1 MSIVRVKI
9 KRYKSIQDC
18 DVYIRKENLLVG
30 ENGSGKSNFIS
41 AIKYFYSNLLE
52 NNKSEYIFDDNN
64 RYSNEVVISIYYD
77 IREIYNVSKINRN
90 KYASYHRKLNSI
102 YKKSNNGI
110 LMVEMRQI
118 KDMSIK
124 WNLEYSERQVIKNI
138 YDLYDLNPRKIEDDK
153 WNLIWELL
161 GDYFKGSEDVFKT
174 LKEKINNN
182 LGKELELKELNKKFE
197 SIRNI
202 FMKEELKIKEWKNK
216 EYFSE
221 LLKVLFLGNEF
232 TKKNKTLD
240 YFSEGTDLFNYY
252 SLAISIINQISIN
265 KMKRPILLLDE
276 PEANLHHKYI
286 DKFVDMLNLMSGKVT
301 FIISTHSSRLMKNA
315 IRTNLINN
323 TVHVSKNMAG
333 YSCYKKINLSRNV
346 DYRHKY
352 HLSDEDANAYFS
364 RYMILVE
371 GQTELELFNN
381 LVIKKIFSD
390 IQDVDYY
397 RVVSDEPREDIII
410 PDKTKANTLF
420 YSVLDID
427 KVIEYEYGKS
437 NFQLNMKLNKKDLF
451 GKINK
456 KSERYFINRKNS
468 LEKYRDDI
476 YFQYKKINNMIE
488 ERNINIQKM
497 NDISFILECKKS
509 EFIDY
514 IFRGENAL
522 LIESSII
529 INNIRK
535 YLNKY
540 NIYFFDTTV
549 EGAIIND
556 NTMKYIY
563 EYILYKQL
571 YTTYNESDDINNFYY
586 QLRPKINRYQ
596 EETLKII
603 YKYEPHIQIEILK
616 ILFEGKTSNL
626 MNLENMNK
634 HITKIC
640 ECNFESNYSRS
651 KIIKKYLEELK
662 NDLKSLK
669 NNIEHKNKTTW
680 VSDFLMYYYF
690 RKLYDNN
697 LIYNDEIVGIY
708 ISMDIIFKYYNG
720 EIKLTNNR
728 LKYIKNNFN
737 KAFEEFKCL
746 EDKMKRSIIFQ
757 SSKAKHI
764 NVINEMKNDFPEINN
779 LFDLLIK

>member
-1 MSIVRVKI
+1 MKI
-9 KRYKSIQDC
+9 KRYKSIENC
-18 DVYIRKENLLVG
+18 DIAIGKENLLVG

-52 NNKSEYIFDDNN
+52 SNKSECVFDENN

-77 IREIYNVSKINRN
+77 IREIYKVSKINRD
-90 KYASYHRKLNSI
+90 KYGSYYRKLNSI

-118 KDMSIK
+118 KNMSIK
-124 WNLEYSERQVIKNI
+124 WNLEYSDRQVIKNI
-138 YDLYDLNPRKIEDDK
+138 YDVYDLNSRKTKDDK

-174 LKEKINNN
+174 LKEK
-182 LGKELELKELNKKFE
+182 LKKDLVEETELKELNGKYE
-197 SIRNI
+197 LIRRI
-202 FMKEELKIKEWKNK
+202 FMEEELKIKEWQNK
-216 EYFSE
+216 QYFSE
-221 LLKVLFLGNEF
+221 LLKILFLGNEF
-232 TKKNKTLD
+232 TKNNKTLD

-286 DKFVDMLNLMSGKVT
+286 DKFVDMLNLTSGKVT

-323 TVHVSKNMAG
+323 TVHVSKDMKS
-333 YSCYKKINLSRNV
+333 YSRYKKINLSRNI
-346 DYRHKY
+346 DKRHKY

-381 LVIKKIFSD
+381 LVTRKVFTN

-410 PDKTKANTLF
+410 PNKTKANTLF

-427 KVIEYEYGKS
+427 KVIEYKS
-437 NFQLNMKLNKKDLF
+437 NKEDFQLKMQLNKRALF
-451 GKINK
+451 GKIDRQ
-456 KSERYFINRKNS
+456 SEKYFINRKNS

-476 YFQYKKINNMIE
+476 YFLYKKINKMIE
-488 ERNINIQKM
+488 ERNLNIDNM
-497 NDISFILECKKS
+497 GDVSFVLEYQHN
-509 EFIDY
+509 EFINY
-514 IFRGENAL
+514 VFRGNETILRETNT
-522 LIESSII
+522 I
-529 INNIRK
+529 INNLRK
-535 YLNKY
+535 YLNNY

-556 NTMKYIY
+556 NTIKYIY
-563 EYILYKQL
+563 EYVLYKQL
-571 YTTYNESDDINNFYY
+571 YTAYEDSKDIINFYY
-586 QLRPKINRYQ
+586 QLKPKIKEYRQ
-596 EETLKII
+596 KTLRILH
-603 YKYEPHIQIEILK
+603 KYEPHIQIEILK

-626 MNLENMNK
+626 MNLENINAY
-634 HITKIC
+634 IEKIC
-640 ECNFESNYSRS
+640 NYDFRLND
-651 KIIKKYLEELK
+651 KENKIAIIKLYAEELK
-662 NDLKSLK
+662 EDLKKLNK
-669 NNIEHKNKTTW
+669 NIQHKSKTTW
-680 VSDFLMYYYF
+680 VSDFLIYYYF

-697 LIYNDEIVGIY
+697 IIYKDEIVGIY
-708 ISMDIIFKYYNG
+708 ISMDIIFRYYNG
-720 EIKLTNNR
+720 EIKLTENR
-728 LKYIKNNFN
+728 LKNIKNNLN
-737 KAFEEFKCL
+737 KAFGRF
-746 EDKMKRSIIFQ
+746 EDLQNKMKRSIIFH
-757 SSKAKHI
+757 SNNITKT
-764 NVINEMKNDFPEINN
+764 NLMKEIENDFPEINN
-779 LFDLLIK
+779 LFDLLMK